1 MNPRPFRARTGRS
14 IRSARALPA
23 LGVCLALAACG
34 SSTASSPST
43 NTTATGTS
51 ASSKGAQ
58 APGASRF
65 TALRS
70 CLAKQGI
77 TLPTSTG
84 TRPGFGAGGPAGRRG
99 HAGRFKLPAGVTRTQ
114 FQEALQKCG
123 GANFG
128 GGGRFNSPASRA
140 ALAKYVACMRENGVK
155 LPTPNTTGGGPVFNT
170 NGINTTSS
178 VFKSATTKCLN
189 DLPRRRPGNPSSS
202 Q

>member
-1 MNPRPFRARTGRS
+1 MNPRLFKARTCRS

-34 SSTASSPST
+34 SSATSSTST

-58 APGASRF
+58 GAGSSRI

-84 TRPGFGAGGPAGRRG
+84 HRPGIGTGGPAGRPRPG
-99 HAGRFKLPAGVTRTQ
+99 GGFKLPNGVSRTQ
-114 FQEALQKCG
+114 FQEALKKCG
-123 GANFG
+123 GANFR
-128 GGGRFNSPASRA
+128 GGGRFNSATSKA
-140 ALAKYVACMRENGVK
+140 ALAKYVACMRENGVN
-155 LPTPNTTGGGPVFNT
+155 LPPPNTSGSGPVFNT
-170 NGINTTSS
+170 KGINTTSS
-178 VFKSATTKCLN
+178 TFTTATTKCLS
-189 DLPRRRPGNPSSS
+189 DLPHRRGGSTSSS
-202 Q
+202 G